1 MKALFAMSTNKKLL
15 YIFFFV
21 WLLANVVLIGLLIA
35 GQNSFTDNGMW
46 ISLLIMIPCNILLM
60 NLIRNPIQRNQGGQK
75 ILKGNLVILIIGVVL
90 SMLLLLSVLGKFIT
104 SLFPIAAIFILVFQK
119 QPLGKRA
126 WLYASFLALV
136 AGLAGIGAE
145 WITFITPFQW
155 GVLQVPL
162 TLFGFLAGW
171 SILHRYGLLQQ
182 GVGRSRFLTEGG
194 FPAMRSFLFGIL
206 LGTPWALANVV
217 MGSAEGSRAAWVHSW
232 WQPLIALNP
241 GITEEA
247 WGRLLLV
254 PLVFLLFRRVSP
266 NRSAF
271 SVALIV
277 MAYLFAFL
285 HTSGDGMTM
294 LISTIIIGTL
304 FVLPLSVVCL
314 YWDLETAIGFHF
326 WMDFLKYVFALFL
339 FN

>member
-1 MKALFAMSTNKKLL
+1 MNAQFTMTTNKKLL
-15 YIFFFV
+15 YAFYFIWV
-21 WLLANVVLIGLLIA
+21 LANVVIGWLLLA
-35 GQNSFTDNGMW
+35 GQSSFTENGMW
-46 ISLLIMIPCNILLM
+46 IAFLVLIPCNILLAS
-60 NLIRNPIQRNQGGQK
+60 LIRNPMPKEQNGQK
-75 ILKGNLVILIIGVVL
+75 VSKGKLAILITGVVL
-90 SMLLLLSVLGKFIT
+90 ITLLLLSLFGKFIT
-104 SLFPIAAIFILVFQK
+104 LLFPVIAICILILQRQK
-119 QPLGKRA
+119 IDNRE

-136 AGLAGIGAE
+136 AGLAGLGAE

-171 SILHRYGLLQQ
+171 SILRRNGLLQQ
-182 GVGRSRFLTEGG
+182 GVGMSRFLTEGG

-217 MGSAEGSRAAWVHSW
+217 MGSAESSRAAWVHSW

-241 GITEEA
+241 GIAEEA
-247 WGRLLLV
+247 WGRLLLI
-254 PLVFLLFRRVSP
+254 PLAFLLFRRVSP
-266 NRSAF
+266 DRTAF
-271 SVALIV
+271 STSLIV

-285 HTSGDGMTM
+285 HTSGDGMSM
-294 LISTIIIGTL
+294 LVSTIIIGTI
-304 FVLPLSVVCL
+304 FVLPISIVCL
-314 YWDLETAIGFHF
+314 YMELETAIGFHF

>member
-1 MKALFAMSTNKKLL
+1 MNTPLIITTNIK
-15 YIFFFV
+15 YFYAFV
-21 WLLANVVLIGLLIA
+21 WLLANVVLGWLFAA
-35 GQNSFTDNGMW
+35 GQHSFADSSMW
-46 ISLLIMIPCNILLM
+46 IVFLILIPCNILLM
-60 NLIRNPIQRNQGGQK
+60 NLIRNPIQKDKGGQK
-75 ILKGNLVILIIGVVL
+75 VLKGKLATLIIGVVL
-90 SMLLLLSVLGKFIT
+90 GMLLLLYIFGKFIT
-104 SLFPIAAIFILVFQK
+104 LLFPIAAIFILVFQK
-119 QPLGKRA
+119 EPLDRRE
-126 WLYASFLALV
+126 WLYASFLALI

-182 GVGRSRFLTEGG
+182 GVGRSRCLTEGG
-194 FPAMRSFLFGIL
+194 FPAIRSFLFGIL
-206 LGTPWALANVV
+206 LGTPWALANGL

-232 WQPLIALNP
+232 WQPLITLNP

-247 WGRLLLV
+247 WGRLLFV
-254 PLVFLLFRRVSP
+254 PLAFLLFRRVSP
-266 NRSAF
+266 NRTAF
-271 SVALIV
+271 STALIV
-277 MAYLFAFL
+277 MTYLFAFL
-285 HTSGDGMTM
+285 HTSGDGMSM